1 MKHRSWKKKV
11 LDTLGLYGY
20 LVPTIVGL
28 TIFNAGAIIASFVIS
43 FYRYD
48 VLTPA
53 KWIGLENYQWLMNSA
68 LFKKSIKNTLTFAVG
83 YIPLSLVVSLL
94 LAVLVNQ
101 KLKGVTLFRTVFYL
115 PVVTSMVAVSL
126 VWTWLF
132 NAKYGLINYVLS
144 WFGITGPSWLTSS
157 EWAMWAIVVV
167 SVWKTAGYYMV
178 IYLAALQN
186 IPPEL

>member
-1 MKHRSWKKKV
+1 
-11 LDTLGLYGY
+11 
-20 LVPTIVGL
+20 
-28 TIFNAGAIIASFVIS
+28 
-43 FYRYD
+43 
-48 VLTPA
+48 
-53 KWIGLENYQWLMNSA
+53 MNSA

-144 WFGITGPSWLTSS
+144 WFGQVP
-157 EWAMWAIVVV
+157 
-167 SVWKTAGYYMV
+167 
-178 IYLAALQN
+178 LAA
-186 IPPEL
+186 